1 MDNRLFIFLT
11 IIFLA
16 FGCKTD
22 KLLPSDVGYD
32 YFPVEIGKWVV
43 YDVDSIVFN
52 DFTNE
57 IDSFHFQIKELIESS
72 FVDAEG
78 REVQRL
84 HRYKR
89 KDVGDSWTIKD
100 VWSIVKTNKTA
111 ERFEENVMYVKLSFP
126 ARIGQSWDGNAAN
139 IYDEWMY
146 QCTEYDEEYILG
158 NLLFDSTLTV
168 LQRDE
173 NLGIEKD
180 YFIEVYAKHV
190 GLVYKQSI
198 HLEQD
203 FIDPTWSNPR
213 KGFAYTMKGI
223 SYGN

>member
-1 MDNRLFIFLT
+1 MNNRIILFFL
-11 IIFLA
+11 IIFFGL
-16 FGCKTD
+16 GCKKD
-22 KLLPSDVGYD
+22 KLPPSDVGYD
-32 YFPVEIGKWVV
+32 YFPNQIGKWVI
-43 YDVDSIVFN
+43 YDVDSIVYN

-57 IDSFHFQIKELIESS
+57 IDSFHFQIKELIESDY
-72 FVDAEG
+72 VDSEG
-78 REVQRL
+78 RVANRL

-89 KDVGDSWTIKD
+89 IGAGESWSIKD

-111 ERFEENVMYVKLSFP
+111 ERLEENVNYVKLSFP
-126 ARIGQSWDGNAAN
+126 AGVGGSWDGNAAN

-146 QCTEYDEEYILG
+146 QYTDYDSQYTLG
-158 NLLFDSTLTV
+158 NLSFDSTLTV

-180 YFIEVYAKHV
+180 YYVEVYAKHV
-190 GLVYKQSI
+190 GLIYKQSI

-203 FIDPTWSNPR
+203 FVDPTWTNPK
-213 KGFAYTMKGI
+213 KGFVYTMKAI